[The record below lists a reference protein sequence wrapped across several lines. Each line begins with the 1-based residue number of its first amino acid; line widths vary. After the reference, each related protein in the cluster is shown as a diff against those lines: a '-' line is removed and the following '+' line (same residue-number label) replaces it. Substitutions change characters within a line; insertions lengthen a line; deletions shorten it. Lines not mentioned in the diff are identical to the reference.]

1 MWKFSVQE
9 GERTALIS
17 CIVMWLCTLCAYTHT
32 IQVWGYCIV
41 YSCTG
46 HSTTF
51 FDVNESQL
59 HTFFIYNNRT
69 FGVGGQNFTPMKEQK
84 FQNYLTPLIEVQSVV
99 AERGYFGSMLED
111 PVEQPKQ
118 DW

>member
-1 MWKFSVQE
+1 MW
-9 GERTALIS
+9 R
-17 CIVMWLCTLCAYTHT
+17 CILFAHSHT
-32 IQVWGYCIV
+32 IQVWGLVIV
-41 YSCTG
+41 YSFQGFVRASCQING
-46 HSTTF
+46 
-51 FDVNESQL
+51 SQL

-111 PVEQPKQ
+111 PVEDTRQN
-118 DW
+118 W